1 MPGLHAKL
9 SASGSHRWINC
20 PGSVKAEEGIKDKTS
35 PFAQWG
41 TACHEL
47 SELCL
52 LSGEHAEAHLNKEV
66 AGVTVD
72 DEMINTAQS
81 YIDYVNSY
89 RNTHSLCIESRVDFS
104 EWVPGGFGTC
114 DCIGVSLTGDD
125 LVIIDLKG
133 GKGVRVDA
141 ENNTQLMLYALGAL
155 AEYDYLI
162 EPEKVKMVI
171 VQPRLDHVSEWE
183 IPTSELLAHGNSMAK
198 AATTALSDNA
208 QRNPGE
214 KQCQFCKAKATCP
227 ALKTHTEQTLLAD
240 FDNLNEL
247 KAPDK
252 LSNDDLKNV
261 LDNAKLISTWIESVQ
276 KYAHEQISS
285 GQEFPGYKLVAG
297 RSLRKWSD
305 ESDVAKLLLNH
316 LDEGDVYTKKLIG
329 VPAAEKLLKKDK
341 TELTPFIV
349 KPEGKPTLAPES
361 DKRPA
366 INITLSDFD

>member
-52 LSGEHAEAHLNKEV
+52 LSGEHADAHLNKEV

-72 DEMINTAQS
+72 DEMVTTAQS

-89 RNTHSLCIESRVDFS
+89 RNTHSLQIEKRVDFS

-114 DCIGVSLTGDD
+114 DCIAISLTGDD

-183 IPTSELLAHGNSMAK
+183 IPTSELLAHPRHILNIWFGRTQTSTRRRNLIK
-198 AATTALSDNA
+198 VGIQPTTPQQGKSF
-208 QRNPGE
+208 QMIF
-214 KQCQFCKAKATCP
+214 QSCH
-227 ALKTHTEQTLLAD
+227 LKEI
-240 FDNLNEL
+240 LN
-247 KAPDK
+247 
-252 LSNDDLKNV
+252 
-261 LDNAKLISTWIESVQ
+261 I
-276 KYAHEQISS
+276 
-285 GQEFPGYKLVAG
+285 
-297 RSLRKWSD
+297 
-305 ESDVAKLLLNH
+305 
-316 LDEGDVYTKKLIG
+316 
-329 VPAAEKLLKKDK
+329 
-341 TELTPFIV
+341 
-349 KPEGKPTLAPES
+349 
-361 DKRPA
+361 
-366 INITLSDFD
+366 